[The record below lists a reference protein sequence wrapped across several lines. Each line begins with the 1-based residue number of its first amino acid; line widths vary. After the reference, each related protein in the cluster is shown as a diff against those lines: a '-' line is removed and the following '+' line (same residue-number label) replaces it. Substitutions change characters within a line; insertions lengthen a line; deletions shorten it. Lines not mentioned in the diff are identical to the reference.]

1 VIRRPQTET
10 GKPKRRLFVR
20 VLRFLI
26 LTFVALSLIIVGL
39 TVLYRFVPPTYSA
52 LMLWRMADNTRMDY
66 RWRPLNRISEN
77 LAYAVIASED
87 ARFCQHAGVDWREAE
102 KVWRKFR
109 KDINQRPRG
118 ASTIPMQVARNLYL
132 WPSRNYLRKAL
143 EIPIALLI
151 DAVWPKRRMI
161 EIYLNIVEW
170 GPGIYGAEAASR
182 KYFQRSA
189 QRLTKAQAA
198 LLAAALPNP
207 RERNSA
213 RPTLKHKRLAISIKR
228 RLKTIKRR
236 ATCFSPK
243 FQG

>member
-1 VIRRPQTET
+1 MIKRPQTET
-10 GKPKRRLFVR
+10 IKPKRSLFSR
-20 VLRFLI
+20 VLRFLV
-26 LTFVALSLIIVGL
+26 LTFVAFSLIIVGL
-39 TVLYRFVPPTYSA
+39 SVLYRFVPPTFSA
-52 LMLWRMADNTRMDY
+52 LMLWRMADNTRIDY
-66 RWRPLNRISEN
+66 RWRPINRISKN
-77 LAYAVIASED
+77 LASAVIASED
-87 ARFCQHAGVDWREAE
+87 GRFCQHAGVDWREAE

-151 DAVWPKRRMI
+151 DALWSKRRMI

-189 QRLTKAQAA
+189 QRLSKTQAS

-213 RPTLKHKRLAISIKR
+213 RPTSKHRRLATSIKR
-228 RLKTIKRR
+228 RLNTFKRR
-236 ATCFSPK
+236 TPCISPNY
-243 FQG
+243 QG